1 MTIFDLLFIVA
12 FVASVAALLTAAV
25 YGLRGRRA
33 QALRILWNLGMCAAA
48 YFVSGMAVSL
58 FAPQRVMHPGDPW
71 CFDDWC
77 LSVEKVTRTP
87 LPASVSYDVSLRVF
101 STAGRVSQRAKDA
114 WIYLID
120 DRGRR
125 YSPDSDP
132 STVPLDVLLQ
142 PGESV
147 ATSRV
152 FQVPAEVHELGLIT
166 GHGGPS
172 YCGAMSVLIIGGSG
186 CLFNK
191 PAMIRL
197 P

>member
-1 MTIFDLLFIVA
+1 MTIFDLLFIAA
-12 FVASVAALLTAAV
+12 FLASIATLLTVAV
-25 YGLRGRRA
+25 CFVRERRERAVTLLR
-33 QALRILWNLGMCAAA
+33 NLGMCAAA

-58 FAPQRVMHPGDPW
+58 FSPQRVIPVGDSW

-77 LSVEKVTRTP
+77 LSVETVSRTP
-87 LPASVSYDVSLRVF
+87 AAAMVSYDVGLRI
-101 STAGRVSQRAKDA
+101 SSRAGRVAQRAKGA

-132 STVPLDVLLQ
+132 SAVPLDVLLQ

-152 FQVPAEVHELGLIT
+152 FQVPAEVHELGLVT
-166 GHGGPS
+166 GHGGAS

-191 PAMIRL
+191 PDMIL
-197 P
+197 LQ